1 MPPHNLSLI
10 KINLIRSRVHLI
22 FLLLFPLDLIV
33 KFAEKKK
40 RTITMDID
48 DQKAQAFIKRLLT
61 NPALKGLQIL
71 QKEEQII
78 QFLNLNAQSL
88 LPTLSSSQFFPGKD
102 WQQICNL
109 LCSALITVINESLF
123 SEINALLQKIEF
135 SFVSYLRQ
143 TNYPVLKCREQLFE
157 FLKTLLEKQKARKA
171 FIGPF
176 ITVKIGITDR
186 YIEQV
191 FNRREYVHFE
201 LIKVQRLKMSK
212 EEIKSF
218 IKVSLLLR
226 ASIHLL
232 TVSGTDIGI
241 GTVSEIVQKSFADKV
256 KQIIIDKLRL
266 IPPELIS
273 SGVNSNLSFLDNS
286 DMETT
291 ARITSIFAMR
301 CKNYKHITRI
311 DRGAEYPDK
320 SWFSIARRNYKFY
333 GFDIKMLDE
342 FYKISAENGW

>member
-1 MPPHNLSLI
+1 M
-10 KINLIRSRVHLI
+10 
-22 FLLLFPLDLIV
+22 V
-33 KFAEKKK
+33 KNAEKKK
-40 RTITMDID
+40 RTITMDIEG
-48 DQKAQAFIKRLLT
+48 QKAQAFIKRLLT
-61 NPALKGLQIL
+61 NPALKNLQIL
-71 QKEEQII
+71 QKEEQIL

-88 LPTLSSSQFFPGKD
+88 LPTLSSSQFFSGKE
-102 WQQICNL
+102 WQEIFDL
-109 LCSALITVINESLF
+109 LYTALITVINESLF

-135 SFVSYLRQ
+135 SFVSFLRQ
-143 TNYPVLKCREQLFE
+143 TNYPLSQCREQLFE
-157 FLKTLLEKQKARKA
+157 FLKTLLIKQEARKA

-201 LIKVQRLKMSK
+201 LKKVQRLKMSK
-212 EEIKSF
+212 EEIKYF

-226 ASIHLL
+226 ASIHLI

-241 GTVSEIVQKSFADKV
+241 GTVSEIVQKSFAEKV
-256 KQIIIDKLRL
+256 NQIIVDKLRL
-266 IPPELIS
+266 LPPEVIA

-286 DMETT
+286 NMETT
-291 ARITSIFAMR
+291 ARITSVFAMR
-301 CKNYKHITRI
+301 CKNYTHITQV

-342 FYKISAENGW
+342 FYKIAAENGW